1 MYPRSVIWPAFS
13 TLIVACTSADT
24 GSASR
29 SPAGYTLGTAEVV
42 VGSAT
47 DEDVVF
53 SNIRAV
59 SADADG
65 RILVGESRSP
75 RVLLLNS
82 SGELIREVGRLGEG
96 PGEYRTVS
104 YVGFAGGDPWV
115 LDSRSRRATVFRNDT
130 VEAPFYPV
138 TTDRHPA
145 RSARVPTV
153 AHDGRAVLATD
164 VFMNGGPGVSPEPGG
179 LFLADSTGLVQLATL
194 NVDHVTA
201 EFADTTE
208 RGITSF
214 FYPQPFT
221 FRTHWDAVPGGDGF
235 ALVDSDS
242 IAGSY
247 TVTVIDLSGDTL
259 WSVRE
264 STPLLPLT
272 DAVVDSVASSWGPT
286 TLFTARQFRA
296 GIFSPSSVPPVSA
309 VRAANLERVWVAR
322 ERVPGV
328 PTAWD
333 VVTPRGLLMS
343 VEVPS
348 GFDLRVPLEDGAW
361 GIEIDEFDVQSL
373 VKRPLRRLERSP
385 SK

>member
-1 MYPRSVIWPAFS
+1 
-13 TLIVACTSADT
+13 
-24 GSASR
+24 
-29 SPAGYTLGTAEVV
+29 
-42 VGSAT
+42 
-47 DEDVVF
+47 
-53 SNIRAV
+53 
-59 SADADG
+59 
-65 RILVGESRSP
+65 
-75 RVLLLNS
+75 
-82 SGELIREVGRLGEG
+82 
-96 PGEYRTVS
+96 
-104 YVGFAGGDPWV
+104 
-115 LDSRSRRATVFRNDT
+115 
-130 VEAPFYPV
+130 
-138 TTDRHPA
+138 
-145 RSARVPTV
+145 
-153 AHDGRAVLATD
+153 
-164 VFMNGGPGVSPEPGG
+164 
-179 LFLADSTGLVQLATL
+179 
-194 NVDHVTA
+194 
-201 EFADTTE
+201 
-208 RGITSF
+208 
-214 FYPQPFT
+214 
-221 FRTHWDAVPGGDGF
+221 
-235 ALVDSDS
+235 VDSDS

-264 STPLLPLT
+264 STPLLPLA